1 MYMRHLGLTNQ
12 KTYYGIDIIHTVGW
26 KIIFC
31 TVVTNIETAGLTR
44 VERVGGGS

>member
-1 MYMRHLGLTNQ
+1 M
-12 KTYYGIDIIHTVGW
+12 DIIRTVGW

-31 TVVTNIETAGLTR
+31 TVVTNIEASGLTR